1 MKEAPFGAFFLPGC
15 REQISIIVQLATL
28 SCQIYVISV
37 MVISVMLPLLTDANW
52 RLTNAIYEI
61 H

>member
-37 MVISVMLPLLTDANW
+37 MLPLLTDASW